1 MKSTRNTRA
10 VTVGIFVLIGV
21 AIFIIAVLAL
31 GGQRKTFAN
40 TIIITAVF
48 DDVNGLQNGSNI
60 WYEGVKVGTVHHIG
74 FTHDGKVLVQ
84 MSVVEKMKEYIHKN
98 AFAKIGTE
106 GFIGNKI
113 VIIYGGGPPSPQIAE
128 GDMLTVEKAINM
140 DEVLNTLQSNNKNL
154 QDITTNFRII
164 TKRLADGEGTIGKLL
179 KDETLANDLQSTLA
193 TLKRSAVNAQQMLSN
208 VNAYT
213 AQLQKK
219 GTLANELVTD
229 TVIFNRLRNTSIK
242 LDRLSET
249 ANTMVQNLN
258 STTATVNKS
267 LNDPNTPAGVLLHD
281 QATATNLKQMVKSLQ
296 SSSVKLDQD
305 LEALQHNFLFRG
317 FFKRKAKETVKQ

>member
-31 GGQRKTFAN
+31 GGQRKTFEN
-40 TIIITAVF
+40 TMKISAVF

-60 WYEGVKVGTVHHIG
+60 WFEGVKVGTVHHIG
-74 FTHDGKVLVQ
+74 FTQDAKVLVQ
-84 MSVVEKMKEYIHKN
+84 MNVIEKMKQYIHKN
-98 AFAKIGTE
+98 AFAKIGSE
-106 GFIGNKI
+106 GLIGNKI
-113 VIIYGGGPPSPQIAE
+113 VVIYGGGPPSPQVAE
-128 GDMLTVEKAINM
+128 GDVLAVEKAINM

-154 QDITTNFRII
+154 QDITANFRII

-179 KDETLANDLQSTLA
+179 KDQTLANDLQATMA
-193 TLKRSAVNAQQMLSN
+193 TLKRSAVSAQQMMSN
-208 VNAYT
+208 LTAYT
-213 AQLQKK
+213 ALLQKK
-219 GTLANELVTD
+219 GSLANELVTD
-229 TVIFNRLRNTSIK
+229 TVIFNRLRNTTVK
-242 LDRLSET
+242 LDHMSDA
-249 ANTMVQNLN
+249 ANAMVQNLN
-258 STTATVNKS
+258 SATATVNKS

-281 QATATNLKQMVKSLQ
+281 QATAANLKQMVKSLQ

-317 FFKRKAKETVKQ
+317 FFKKKAKETVKQ